1 MRSIVRDLRPALGPG
16 AWLIGAAPEVAN
28 LSYAELK
35 AAVARALVALGPE
48 PGRR

>member
-1 MRSIVRDLRPALGPG
+1 MRSIIRDLRPALGPG

-35 AAVARALVALGPE
+35 AAVARALAALRPDAGC
-48 PGRR
+48 R